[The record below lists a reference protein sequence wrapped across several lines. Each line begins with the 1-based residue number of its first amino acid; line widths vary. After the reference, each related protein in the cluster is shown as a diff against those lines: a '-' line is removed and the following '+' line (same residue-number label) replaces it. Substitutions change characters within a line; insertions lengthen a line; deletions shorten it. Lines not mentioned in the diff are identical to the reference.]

1 MQFTYALC
9 DVVSQRA
16 YVLEADA
23 TGMNTVKNQELFF
36 FFEFRK
42 TTTSSK
48 HN

>member
-23 TGMNTVKNQELFF
+23 TGMNTVKNQEFF

>member
-23 TGMNTVKNQELFF
+23 TGMNTVKNQDFFF